1 MKMRRLVLPTLVI
14 AAGMVLAGAPFAPY
28 AAGPIGTWLTQ
39 PQQPS
44 SNQAA
49 PIYPDTPPAARPST
63 WSTVNPNMTVVERVR
78 QRMERAFPNA
88 SISVMANADK
98 GVVTLLG
105 LVKTEAQKKRAYE
118 IAADTEG
125 VTLVHDELGIIA

>member
-1 MKMRRLVLPTLVI
+1 MRVLPTLVI
-14 AAGMVLAGAPFAPY
+14 AAGMVLAGAPLAPY
-28 AAGPIGTWLTQ
+28 AAAPIGTWLSQ

-44 SNQAA
+44 SDQAA
-49 PIYPDTPPAARPST
+49 LTYPDTPPAARPSA
-63 WSTVNPNMTVVERVR
+63 WSTVNPNMTIVERVR

-88 SISVMANADK
+88 DISVMANADK

-105 LVKTEAQKKRAYE
+105 LVKTEAQKKRAHE

-125 VTLVHDELGIIA
+125 VKAVHDKLGIIA

>member
-1 MKMRRLVLPTLVI
+1 MRRLVLPTLVI

-28 AAGPIGTWLTQ
+28 AAGPIGTWLSQ

-44 SNQAA
+44 PEQAA
-49 PIYPDTPPAARPST
+49 PTYPDTPPAARPSI
-63 WSTVNPNMTVVERVR
+63 WSTVNPSMTIVERVR
-78 QRMERAFPNA
+78 QRMERALPNA
-88 SISVMANADK
+88 NISVMATDDK
-98 GVVTLLG
+98 GVVSLLG

-125 VTLVHDELGIIA
+125 VKRVHNELGIIA